1 MRAGGAAGRT
11 GGKGGHVGTPG
22 LSACDGRAGP
32 QAVRS
37 PGPPAT
43 TQSPALSALSNASRS
58 PGRCTS
64 WYACSAAPPSDTA
77 RGDARGDPK
86 CTIPLTCPGIAR
98 LS

>member
-1 MRAGGAAGRT
+1 M
-11 GGKGGHVGTPG
+11 GTPG

-37 PGPPAT
+37 PGPPAI

-77 RGDARGDPK
+77 RGDAHAPQKHNPPDLPWH
-86 CTIPLTCPGIAR
+86 CSTLVIADTYR
-98 LS
+98 RD